1 MTDFRDVPAAPGPA
15 PVTITVG
22 ICTYRRPAILD
33 TLRSLAAQNLRDCHQ
48 QIVVIDNDDTDMARD
63 RIEQAGH
70 DLGLDLRYVHAP
82 GSNISIA
89 RNAGLDACETDWLA
103 FIDDDEIAEPDW
115 LQLMRDQATQYAE
128 IAAVFGPMQ
137 AIYGETAPGWLKRG
151 DFHSVTVV
159 YVGGEI
165 RTGYAGNSLI
175 NLRHPAV
182 AGKRFDLALGKS
194 GGEDT
199 DYFDRLYQSGGR
211 FTYAA
216 TALVSEKLAPDRQTL
231 RWFLRRRFRSGQTH
245 GRTVAR
251 KHPGFGRVIQIC
263 LAAIKAGI
271 CVAMTALTCVNPV
284 AWRSWL
290 LRGALHAGV
299 VAYLFGRSE
308 GALYG
313 QQPAKQTS

>member
-1 MTDFRDVPAAPGPA
+1 LTDSSDTTPI
-15 PVTITVG
+15 ITVG

-33 TLRSLAAQNLRDCHQ
+33 TLHSLAQQQLRDCRQ
-48 QIVVIDNDDTDMARD
+48 RILVIDNDDHDKARA
-63 RIEQAGH
+63 RIEQAGR

-89 RNAGLDACETDWLA
+89 RNAGLEACETDWLA
-103 FIDDDEIAEPDW
+103 FVDDDEIAQPDW
-115 LQLMRDQATQYAE
+115 LQLMRDQAQQYAE

-216 TALVSEKLAPDRQTL
+216 TALVEEKLAADRQTL
-231 RWFLRRRFRSGQTH
+231 RWFLRRRFRSGQTY

-251 KHPGFGRVIQIC
+251 RHPGLGRVTQIC
-263 LAAIKAGI
+263 LAGIKAAV
-271 CVAMTALTCVNPV
+271 CLAMTALTCLQPV

-308 GALYG
+308 GNLYG
-313 QQPAKQTS
+313 QKTIQQAP